1 MTRLLLTAACLSAAV
16 FASPAA
22 ADSPGAGSGVR
33 VHVGSGPFVG
43 GDHRGRDHRGRG
55 NTVVLGGFGYSPDW
69 AYYNNRSFAPDSFN
83 DWWHDR
89 PDRSLP
95 RWIGQNGWVG
105 QNGGCERPYSTGAGW
120 RC

>member
-1 MTRLLLTAACLSAAV
+1 MARLLLAAACLGSAV
-16 FASPAA
+16 FAAPTSAQQFAA
-22 ADSPGAGSGVR
+22 PSGGVQL
-33 VHVGSGPFVG
+33 HVGSGDGPFRDG
-43 GDHRGRDHRGRG
+43 RPRDHRRRG
-55 NTVVLGGFGYSPDW
+55 GDTVVLGGFGYSPDW

-95 RWIGQNGWVG
+95 RWVSQNV
-105 QNGGCERPYSTGAGW
+105 GCERMWWSGGAW

>member
-1 MTRLLLTAACLSAAV
+1 MSRLLLTAAACLLAAAL
-16 FASPAA
+16 ASPAA
-22 ADSPGAGSGVR
+22 AGSPGSASGVR

-43 GDHRGRDHRGRG
+43 GAIRDGEPRRGRG
-55 NTVVLGGFGYSPDW
+55 NTVVLGGFGYSPEW

-89 PDRSLP
+89 PDRSMP
-95 RWIGQNGWVG
+95 RWVG
-105 QNGGCERPYSTGAGW
+105 QNGNCERPYSTGAGW

>member
-1 MTRLLLTAACLSAAV
+1 MTRLLLTAAACLGAATL
-16 FASPAA
+16 ATPAL
-22 ADSPGAGSGVR
+22 ADSSGGASGVR
-33 VHVGSGPFVG
+33 VHVGSGPFVSDG
-43 GDHRGRDHRGRG
+43 HRDGDRHGRG
-55 NTVVLGGFGYSPDW
+55 NTVVLGGFGYSPAW

-95 RWIGQNGWVG
+95 RWVG
-105 QNGGCERPYSTGAGW
+105 RNEACERQYWTGAGW

>member
-1 MTRLLLTAACLSAAV
+1 MARLLLAAACLGAA
-16 FASPAA
+16 ALAQPAA
-22 ADSPGAGSGVR
+22 AQQFAAPSGGVQI
-33 VHVGSGPFVG
+33 HVGSSHGA
-43 GDHRGRDHRGRG
+43 HRDGRPRDHRRRG
-55 NTVVLGGFGYSPDW
+55 DTVVLGGFGYSPDW

-95 RWIGQNGWVG
+95 RWVG
-105 QNGGCERPYSTGAGW
+105 QNVGCERMWQSGGAW